1 MRAAPFQFDPNYS
14 IEHETRQPTRFRQ
27 KLLRNGTSYRKGVFN
42 TMTQLP
48 TYDYERILQEQG
60 CQWIAGVDEVGRG
73 PISGP
78 VFAAAVILDPKHI
91 PIGLNDS
98 KKLSAKKRDALL
110 ESILAHADVS
120 VASASER
127 EIEQINILRAAHLA
141 MERAVAGLRQTPDH
155 VLVDGNIIPR
165 NLETPRHGF
174 GQRGLF
180 ISVYRSCFNC
190 GKN

>member
-1 MRAAPFQFDPNYS
+1 
-14 IEHETRQPTRFRQ
+14 
-27 KLLRNGTSYRKGVFN
+27 
-42 TMTQLP
+42 MTHLP

-60 CQWIAGVDEVGRG
+60 YQLIAGVDEVGRG

-78 VFAAAVILDPKHI
+78 VFAAAVILNPKQI
-91 PIGLNDS
+91 PKGLNDS

-110 ESILAHADVS
+110 ESILAYADVS
-120 VASASER
+120 VANASER

-165 NLETPRHGF
+165 NLEIPA
-174 GQRGLF
+174 
-180 ISVYRSCFNC
+180 
-190 GKN
+190 KA

>member
-1 MRAAPFQFDPNYS
+1 MAHHIERAYS
-14 IEHETRQPTRFRQ
+14 
-27 KLLRNGTSYRKGVFN
+27 N
-42 TMTQLP
+42 TMTELP

-91 PIGLNDS
+91 PKGLNDS

-120 VASASER
+120 VSSASER
-127 EIEQINILRAAHLA
+127 
-141 MERAVAGLRQTPDH
+141 
-155 VLVDGNIIPR
+155 
-165 NLETPRHGF
+165 
-174 GQRGLF
+174 
-180 ISVYRSCFNC
+180 
-190 GKN
+190 